1 MLAFVTPLLL
11 SLNLIKSTFLA
22 LGCVCLW
29 TVEDTPC
36 VLDEDKS
43 VIAMQDSI
51 NFDLIH
57 PKKGGKPPLNVV
69 IEDWCDEKKWALLL
83 LGQL

>member
-11 SLNLIKSTFLA
+11 SLNLIKSIFPA

-36 VLDEDKS
+36 VLDES

-69 IEDWCDEKKWALLL
+69 IKDWCDEEKWVLLL

>member
-11 SLNLIKSTFLA
+11 SLNLIKSTFPA

-36 VLDEDKS
+36 ALDEDKS